1 MNETWAEEEGLG
13 MNRVEVKQSHNMMD
27 KETQIYNND
36 PHLFV
41 FDDEVIITIFIIW
54 CIIVSSFQVE
64 IVLESIIGR
73 TVEQSMLEVQQ
84 EEEILR
90 ARWRKIWYFFC

>member
-1 MNETWAEEEGLG
+1 MY
-13 MNRVEVKQSHNMMD
+13 H
-27 KETQIYNND
+27 
-36 PHLFV
+36 
-41 FDDEVIITIFIIW
+41 
-54 CIIVSSFQVE
+54 CIIFQVE

-90 ARWRKIWYFFC
+90 AR

>member
-1 MNETWAEEEGLG
+1 M
-13 MNRVEVKQSHNMMD
+13 
-27 KETQIYNND
+27 
-36 PHLFV
+36 
-41 FDDEVIITIFIIW
+41 
-54 CIIVSSFQVE
+54 E

-90 ARWRKIWYFFC
+90 ARWNKTQSILDFYVFFRTIKQEHMNSVKSLNVKNWKRSMINKY